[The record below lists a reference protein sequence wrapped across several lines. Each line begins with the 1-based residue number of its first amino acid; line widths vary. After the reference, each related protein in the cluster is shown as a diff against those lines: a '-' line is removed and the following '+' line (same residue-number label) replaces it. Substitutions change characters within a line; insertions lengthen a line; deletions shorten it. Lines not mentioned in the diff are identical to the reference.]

1 MLGITSYIKD
11 TIDEMLHKV
20 TWPTWSELQRFT
32 IVVVSASL
40 LFSVMIFFM
49 DYVVGISSS
58 NGWKGLMG
66 VIYNFFIS

>member
-1 MLGITSYIKD
+1 MFGIKTYLKD
-11 TIDEMLHKV
+11 TIDEMLHHV
-20 TWPTWSELQRFT
+20 TWPTWAELQRFT
-32 IVVVSASL
+32 TVVVVASL

-58 NGWKGLMG
+58 NGWKGMMG